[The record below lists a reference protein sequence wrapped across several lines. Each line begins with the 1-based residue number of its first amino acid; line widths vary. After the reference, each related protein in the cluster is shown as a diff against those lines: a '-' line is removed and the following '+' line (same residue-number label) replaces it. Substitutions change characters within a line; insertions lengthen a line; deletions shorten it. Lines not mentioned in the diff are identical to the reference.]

1 MRKILHSDCNS
12 FYASVECLYHP
23 EIRDKPV
30 AVGGD
35 PENRH
40 GIILTKNTIAKKF
53 GVQTGQAIWQARQL
67 CPELVVMP
75 PNFPL
80 YTRFSQMTRE
90 IYLDYTSRVETF
102 GLDEAWLDV
111 TGNVSGD
118 DSGMGIAKEISSRIK
133 NELGITVS
141 IGVSY
146 NKVFAKLGSDYKK
159 PDAITEINKSNFKNV
174 VWGLPASDLLYV
186 GRATKKKLAA
196 LGVYT
201 IGELANTPVSVL
213 KNHFGKWGELL
224 YTFSNGYD
232 SSPVKEYSEITD
244 VKSIGNS
251 TTSPK
256 DLLNSLDVNIVM
268 SVLCDSVAR
277 RMRETGVK
285 GRTLSISVRDCD
297 LYSFTRQCK
306 LDEYTN
312 ITSEITRE
320 AMELFEK
327 SYDWQRP
334 VRSVGVS
341 MSDLTNESVSTQMN
355 IFADPDKNIKL
366 EKLDTA
372 VDSLKKRF
380 GTFAVCPAV
389 MLMDKRLS
397 GFDPINEHTI
407 HPVGYF

>member
-12 FYASVECLYHP
+12 FYASVECLYRP

-35 PENRH
+35 PKNRH
-40 GIILTKNTIAKKF
+40 GVILTKNNLAKKF
-53 GVQTGQAIWQARQL
+53 GIQTGQTIWKAKQL
-67 CPELVVMP
+67 CPELIVVP

-80 YTRFSQMTRE
+80 YTRFSRMTRE
-90 IYLDYTSRVETF
+90 IYLDYTSRVEPF

-111 TGNVSGD
+111 TGSVSD
-118 DSGMGIAKEISSRIK
+118 SDSGMSIAKKINKRIK

-159 PDAITEINKSNFKNV
+159 PDAITQISKENFKNI
-174 VWGLPASDLLYV
+174 VWNLPASDMLYV
-186 GRATKKKLAA
+186 GKATKAKLAS
-196 LGVYT
+196 LGIYT
-201 IGELANTPVSVL
+201 IGELANTPLSLL
-213 KNHFGKWGELL
+213 KNHFGKCGEIL
-224 YTFSNGYD
+224 YTFANGYD
-232 SSPVKEYSEITD
+232 NSPVKEYDEAAD

-256 DLLNSLDVNIVM
+256 DLTNVQDVNIVM

-306 LDEYTN
+306 LNYYTN
-312 ITSEITRE
+312 ITGEITKA
-320 AMELFEK
+320 AMSLFVK
-327 SYDWQRP
+327 SYSWSHP
-334 VRSVGVS
+334 IRSIGIS
-341 MSDLTNESVSTQMN
+341 MSDFAKEDVPEQIN
-355 IFADPDKNIKL
+355 IFSDPNKNIKL

-372 VDSLKKRF
+372 VDKLKKRF

-389 MLMDKRLS
+389 MLIDKQLS
-397 GFDPINEHTI
+397 GFDPIKEHTI

>member
-40 GIILTKNTIAKKF
+40 GVILTKNTIAKKF

-67 CPELVVMP
+67 CPELVVMQ

-90 IYLDYTSRVETF
+90 IYLDYTSRVEPF

-111 TGNVSGD
+111 TGSVSGD

-159 PDAITEINKSNFKNV
+159 PDAITEINKSNFKNI

-232 SSPVKEYSEITD
+232 SSPVKEYSDTTD

-256 DLLNSLDVNIVM
+256 DLLNNLDVNIVM

-334 VRSVGVS
+334 IRSVGVS
-341 MSDLTNESVSTQMN
+341 MSDLTNESVAAQMN